1 MKNENKA
8 IVSMHIATFLF
19 GMTAILGKLIQ
30 LNEFNMVWHRML
42 LASVLFF
49 FFPNFIQALKNTPK
63 QVISRFLLIGI
74 IVALHWLTFYGS
86 IKANNS
92 ASLTLACFGSVSIF
106 AAIFEP
112 IILKTKFRLLELFIG
127 FFILIGLFFIAKASP
142 DSDFSLQ
149 SNYFKAIVLALISAL
164 LAVIFTILNKKY
176 IANYNPL
183 VATWAQMTGGF
194 IFLTFLLPFVLNN
207 GLIFDFFPDKINY
220 LWLFLLAFICTNI
233 AFSLEMKAL
242 KNMSAFTSS
251 VILNLEPIY
260 GIIAAF
266 FIFNER
272 EILNQWFFIGTAI
285 ILSTVFLQAY
295 IAKKAQ

>member
-127 FFILIGLFFIAKASP
+127 FFILIGLF
-142 DSDFSLQ
+142 L
-149 SNYFKAIVLALISAL
+149 
-164 LAVIFTILNKKY
+164 
-176 IANYNPL
+176 
-183 VATWAQMTGGF
+183 
-194 IFLTFLLPFVLNN
+194 
-207 GLIFDFFPDKINY
+207 
-220 LWLFLLAFICTNI
+220 
-233 AFSLEMKAL
+233 
-242 KNMSAFTSS
+242 
-251 VILNLEPIY
+251 
-260 GIIAAF
+260 
-266 FIFNER
+266 
-272 EILNQWFFIGTAI
+272 
-285 ILSTVFLQAY
+285 
-295 IAKKAQ
+295 